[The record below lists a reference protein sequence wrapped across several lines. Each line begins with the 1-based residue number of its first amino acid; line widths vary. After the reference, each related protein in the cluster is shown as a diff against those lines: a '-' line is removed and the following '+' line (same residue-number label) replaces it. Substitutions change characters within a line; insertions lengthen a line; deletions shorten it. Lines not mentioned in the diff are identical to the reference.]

1 MENGSHRT
9 RPTGAEGET
18 FGEWL
23 ARELIARGYDLRERG
38 GGRRQFAE
46 RAGLGPAIVSR
57 VLRDAA
63 VPDIKTCGKI
73 ARALGVPTGPV
84 LVRAG
89 HLPADELPT
98 AAAPA
103 AISQRDALA
112 ALGVHTEEDRA
123 AVLALIRALTSRREP

>member
-1 MENGSHRT
+1 MTNGSHR
-9 RPTGAEGET
+9 PSET

-23 ARELIARGYDLRERG
+23 SRELTARGYDLRERG
-38 GGRRQFAE
+38 GGRRAFAE
-46 RAGLGPAIVSR
+46 KAGLGPAIVSR
-57 VLRDAA
+57 VLRDTA

-73 ARALGVPTGPV
+73 ARALGIKTGPV

-98 AAAPA
+98 GTAPA

-112 ALGVHTEEDRA
+112 ALGVHTEADQQ
-123 AVLALIRALTSRREP
+123 AVLALIRALKAPREP

>member
-1 MENGSHRT
+1 MNNGSHR
-9 RPTGAEGET
+9 PTDAEGNAT

-23 ARELIARGYDLRERG
+23 SRELTARGYDLRERG
-38 GGRRQFAE
+38 GGRRAFADK
-46 RAGLGPAIVSR
+46 AGIGPAILSR
-57 VLRDAA
+57 ALRDTA
-63 VPDIKTCGKI
+63 VPDIKSCGRI
-73 ARALGVPTGPV
+73 ARALGIKTGPV

-98 AAAPA
+98 SATPA

>member
-1 MENGSHRT
+1 MNNGSHR
-9 RPTGAEGET
+9 PTSDDET
-18 FGEWL
+18 FGQWL
-23 ARELIARGYDLRERG
+23 ARELTARGYDLRERG

-46 RAGLGPAIVSR
+46 RAGLGPAIISR

-73 ARALGVPTGPV
+73 AKALGVKTTTV

-89 HLPADELPT
+89 HIPADELPT
-98 AAAPA
+98 SGSPT

-112 ALGVHTEEDRA
+112 ALGVHTEEDRT
-123 AVLALIRALTSRREP
+123 AVLALIRALHARREP

>member
-1 MENGSHRT
+1 MNHGSHR
-9 RPTGAEGET
+9 PTDAEGET
-18 FGEWL
+18 FGQWL
-23 ARELIARGYDLRERG
+23 SRELIARGYDLRERG

-73 ARALGVPTGPV
+73 AKALGIKTGPV

-98 AAAPA
+98 SAGPA

-112 ALGVHTEEDRA
+112 ALGVHTEEDSQ
-123 AVLALIRALTSRREP
+123 AVLALIRALRTHREP

>member
-1 MENGSHRT
+1 MTTGSHR
-9 RPTGAEGET
+9 PDET

-23 ARELIARGYDLRERG
+23 TRELIARGYDLRERG
-38 GGRRQFAE
+38 GGRRAFADK
-46 RAGLGPAIVSR
+46 AGLGPAIVSR
-57 VLRDAA
+57 VLRDTA

-73 ARALGVPTGPV
+73 AKALSIPTGTV

-98 AAAPA
+98 GITPA
-103 AISQRDALA
+103 DISQRDALA

-123 AVLALIRALTSRREP
+123 AVLALIRALTSHREP